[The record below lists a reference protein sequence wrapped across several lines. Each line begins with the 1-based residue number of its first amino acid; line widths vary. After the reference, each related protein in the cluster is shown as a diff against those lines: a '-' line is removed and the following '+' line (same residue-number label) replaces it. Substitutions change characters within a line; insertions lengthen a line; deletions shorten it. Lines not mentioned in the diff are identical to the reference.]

1 MKHPCKFSKHCTV
14 DKCIRYSQQPY
25 RGRLRTRKKQAFSH
39 TTSTQVVNKYSL
51 VPNPSMHTFYPWH
64 QKGSWIHV
72 PNLILL
78 TRNLGTS
85 VLASS
90 DIKLQVNRFFF
101 FHSIRMVSRSFSFCF
116 WVANF
121 TSQQDIITL
130 TLPDPCC
137 AVSLPTQTSSKI
149 EGSCHQRTPSSF
161 SQKYNLLNQCRWN
174 DFPLSHGQREQTQKL
189 TDDFKKELCFK
200 GQLLHCKQLPACK

>member
-1 MKHPCKFSKHCTV
+1 MKHPCKFSKRCTV

-39 TTSTQVVNKYSL
+39 TTSIRVVNKYSL

-101 FHSIRMVSRSFSFCF
+101 FSFNQDGVTIFFLLLLGCKLYISAGHHHSDVTRSLLRC
-116 WVANF
+116 
-121 TSQQDIITL
+121 
-130 TLPDPCC
+130 
-137 AVSLPTQTSSKI
+137 K
-149 EGSCHQRTPSSF
+149 PSDT
-161 SQKYNLLNQCRWN
+161 N
-174 DFPLSHGQREQTQKL
+174 
-189 TDDFKKELCFK
+189 
-200 GQLLHCKQLPACK
+200 